1 MIIEKNK
8 NTFEDLLGLEIETED
23 KFLNKKLNSNV
34 CYLGGGGGGGQKQQD
49 IAPTLRPFVTDVLER
64 AKAEFTQD
72 ELAQFPGER
81 VVGFSDDELAAQ
93 EGILGLVDR
102 GISSDKRLS
111 SADTYY
117 DPALG
122 LLRKSGRYTDKGAS
136 EITADEIQ
144 SRMNPYTQAVLDIAK
159 RKAADEGAL
168 YRQQLASQAAR
179 TGGFG
184 GSRQAI
190 LEAKAASDLGGR
202 LSEIQTKGL
211 EAAYNDAIRAAEAAR
226 GRQFQAAQG
235 LGALSGQFGNL
246 GQQALGQAY
255 REQGYRSGVGEAQ
268 RGLEQQ
274 RADIAYQTF
283 VEGRDFPA
291 RQLERYAGIAFGVP
305 QGYLQQPG
313 PASPSAFQQF
323 AGGVTTVGGLG
334 RGLGFFNQ
342 GGNIGNT
349 GLTGAIQALSGG
361 QIQALLEQKKQ
372 LEAEIKALKPGP
384 RGGTNPASVP
394 LRNQLDKINAT
405 LQAESQNLAKPP
417 PTGGRPSPSG
427 SSNIKPAPF
436 QLPPS
441 GLVQTSGSGK
451 QPPPKSQQPPQL
463 SPYEAT
469 IQDLGERFGG
479 LGTTEAQKQGLAAY
493 AELAKLIGEDKFDKE
508 AREAEIQEQI
518 EAARSQ
524 GGFDIAALGVEI
536 MSKPL
541 AEIDNDL
548 IRNLGTSKK
557 EIAALKAEINKLPA
571 EERAQGIKN
580 ALTKITALGSI
591 SDLIPDVL
599 EAPDASGSVLL
610 NAIELASQGM
620 GKSFSQNQLE
630 NAGIRVGK
638 LATDVLE
645 DIDALQIKD
654 ENTRNQ
660 AYVEALAQKL
670 RDEMRKKGLLGNVV
684 AGGGSGTGT
693 GGSGGTGS
701 NQGKF
706 IPPPTTP

>member
-23 KFLNKKLNSNV
+23 KFLNKKLNSNI

-81 VVGFSDDELAAQ
+81 VVGFDDEELAAQ
-93 EGILGLVDR
+93 QGILGLVDR

-122 LLRKSGRYTDKGAS
+122 LLKRSGRYTDKGAS

-211 EAAYNDAIRAAEAAR
+211 EAAYNDAIRAAEAQR
-226 GRQFQAAQG
+226 GRQFQAAAG

-323 AGGVTTVGGLG
+323 AGGAATVGGLG
-334 RGLGFFNQ
+334 RGLGFFKE
-342 GGNIGNT
+342 GGDIRKG
-349 GLTGAIQALSGG
+349 GLSTVY
-361 QIQALLEQKKQ
+361 KK
-372 LEAEIKALKPGP
+372 
-384 RGGTNPASVP
+384 T
-394 LRNQLDKINAT
+394 
-405 LQAESQNLAKPP
+405 
-417 PTGGRPSPSG
+417 G
-427 SSNIKPAPF
+427 SSV
-436 QLPPS
+436 LED
-441 GLVQTSGSGK
+441 
-451 QPPPKSQQPPQL
+451 L
-463 SPYEAT
+463 SLQEAY
-469 IQDLGERFGG
+469 LRY
-479 LGTTEAQKQGLAAY
+479 L
-493 AELAKLIGEDKFDKE
+493 ELAGQREPFDKE
-508 AREAEIQEQI
+508 KEEKRIKQDKGFAVAQLGANILAADPSRGALAAIGQAAPSAIQQLSALEKERTGLD
-518 EAARSQ
+518 EAARKAEMEELLLEAGIIEKLREASEIGTVDVSGFTGLSDTEFENVDSAVSELQSPAVKTFLDNKPRQRLSLRQQANRLALADADAGIVTNQVEFDDAIRKYYADLLTDEKTLSQ
-524 GGFDIAALGVEI
+524 KILEEEESNPKGQKLTA
-536 MSKPL
+536 
-541 AEIDNDL
+541 AEIA
-548 IRNLGTSKK
+548 RRRREKSRKGGTS
-557 EIAALKAEINKLPA
+557 N
-571 EERAQGIKN
+571 
-580 ALTKITALGSI
+580 
-591 SDLIPDVL
+591 
-599 EAPDASGSVLL
+599 
-610 NAIELASQGM
+610 
-620 GKSFSQNQLE
+620 
-630 NAGIRVGK
+630 
-638 LATDVLE
+638 
-645 DIDALQIKD
+645 
-654 ENTRNQ
+654 
-660 AYVEALAQKL
+660 
-670 RDEMRKKGLLGNVV
+670 
-684 AGGGSGTGT
+684 
-693 GGSGGTGS
+693 
-701 NQGKF
+701 
-706 IPPPTTP
+706 

>member
-23 KFLNKKLNSNV
+23 KFLNKKLNSNI

-81 VVGFSDDELAAQ
+81 VVGFDDEELAAQ
-93 EGILGLVDR
+93 QGILGLVDR

-122 LLRKSGRYTDKGAS
+122 LLKRSGRYTDKGAS

-211 EAAYNDAIRAAEAAR
+211 EAAYNDAIRAAEAQR
-226 GRQFQAAQG
+226 GRQFQAAAG

-323 AGGVTTVGGLG
+323 TGGAATVGGLG
-334 RGLGFFNQ
+334 RGLGFFKE
-342 GGNIGNT
+342 GGDIGKGGLSTVYRQSAGLISPLDQEVRRKKAEEILKSGINPTTKKPLTDTEKQNLRNTVESAESQITKGIKDIT
-349 GLTGAIQALSGG
+349 GLTDLGGSKSSLVDPELAADIQQRSLSIL
-361 QIQALLEQKKQ
+361 QKDLYDAEQRKKDLEQDKGF
-372 LEAEIKALKPGP
+372 AL
-384 RGGTNPASVP
+384 A
-394 LRNQLDKINAT
+394 
-405 LQAESQNLAKPP
+405 QA
-417 PTGGRPSPSG
+417 
-427 SSNIKPAPF
+427 
-436 QLPPS
+436 
-441 GLVQTSGSGK
+441 
-451 QPPPKSQQPPQL
+451 
-463 SPYEAT
+463 
-469 IQDLGERFGG
+469 G
-479 LGTTEAQKQGLAAY
+479 LGILAADPSRGALAAIGEGAQPALQTLAGIQQEIRDLPAKEQA
-493 AELAKLIGEDKFDKE
+493 AELAKL
-508 AREAEIQEQI
+508 
-518 EAARSQ
+518 
-524 GGFDIAALGVEI
+524 
-536 MSKPL
+536 
-541 AEIDNDL
+541 
-548 IRNLGTSKK
+548 T
-557 EIAALKAEINKLPA
+557 
-571 EERAQGIKN
+571 
-580 ALTKITALGSI
+580 SI
-591 SDLIPDVL
+591 SDLLENLGDIDFSNVYTLDVG
-599 EAPDASGSVLL
+599 SGSSIGDFETIAKQLKGGDL
-610 NAIELASQGM
+610 NSNE
-620 GKSFSQNQLE
+620 K
-630 NAGIRVGK
+630 K
-638 LATDVLE
+638 LMNSAVN
-645 DIDALQIKD
+645 DA
-654 ENTRNQ
+654 R
-660 AYVEALAQKL
+660 ALAQRIARTSPTLSQENTAYNNLEQEIFKRYFSSL
-670 RDEMRKKGLLGNVV
+670 ALTKDEQDLNKEIDERTVFKEPDLSFEDFQNQYGNI
-684 AGGGSGTGT
+684 S
-693 GGSGGTGS
+693 
-701 NQGKF
+701 
-706 IPPPTTP
+706 PTK